1 MTLKR
6 FSQLLARTIALA
18 SIPFLAI
25 AQGPDATQ
33 VNSIFKN
40 VLSLLTVVVQITIL
54 CAFIT
59 FGWGIIKL
67 ITAGGDAKKLGDAKK
82 IVTWGVIGMFILASL
97 FGIITFIQTYIG
109 ITAGGS
115 IKAPTLFPGNMG
127 Q

>member
-6 FSQLLARTIALA
+6 FFQLFTRTTALA
-18 SIPFLAI
+18 SIPFLAV

-33 VNSIFKN
+33 VNSILKN

-54 CAFIT
+54 CAFIA
-59 FGWGIIKL
+59 FGWGVIKL
-67 ITAGGDAKKLGDAKK
+67 ITAGGDAKRLGDAKK
-82 IVTWGVIGMFILASL
+82 IVAWGVVGIFILASL

-115 IKAPTLFPGNMG
+115 IKVPTLFPGNTG